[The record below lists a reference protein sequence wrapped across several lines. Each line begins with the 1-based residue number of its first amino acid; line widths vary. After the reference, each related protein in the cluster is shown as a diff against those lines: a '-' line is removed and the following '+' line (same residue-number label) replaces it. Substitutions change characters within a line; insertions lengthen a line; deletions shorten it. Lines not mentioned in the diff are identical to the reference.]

1 MCHTADVLAPA
12 ACDPTLVWSLRTQL
26 WRAPCFLCGDVG
38 SNPTV
43 RSNVV
48 AGVLLRGLGFIIQVR
63 PGSKRRGPGLSP
75 A

>member
-1 MCHTADVLAPA
+1 
-12 ACDPTLVWSLRTQL
+12 
-26 WRAPCFLCGDVG
+26 
-38 SNPTV
+38 
-43 RSNVV
+43 V